1 MAGPENGKN
10 GDRLC
15 NKEYMKVL
23 RRLQAELCKLQ
34 EWVKYTG
41 ISLRGQGSFGLTINC
56 SPVISDTWELW
67 YACRDLPYSS
77 APAGRCL
84 KK

>member
-15 NKEYMKVL
+15 NKEYMKAL
-23 RRLQAELCKLQ
+23 RRLQAELCKL
-34 EWVKYTG
+34 
-41 ISLRGQGSFGLTINC
+41 GLTINC